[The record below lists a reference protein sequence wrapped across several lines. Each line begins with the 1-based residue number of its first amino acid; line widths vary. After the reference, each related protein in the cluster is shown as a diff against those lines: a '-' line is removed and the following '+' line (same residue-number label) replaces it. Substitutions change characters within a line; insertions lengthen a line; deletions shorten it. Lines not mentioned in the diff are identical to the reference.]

1 MLFLWFA
8 FALQTGVLL
17 ELSLNRIVGIFL
29 NTKRSSSRT
38 LVDANFVS
46 QIVNLLV
53 SILLVPLTWID
64 VCVQVLLS
72 QFSVLLSLLAV
83 VGVMAV
89 INQSSSNRAH
99 THLSWFWRLTRMS
112 TYNIPCLC
120 HIKKQKRRRNV
131 KVLVPE
137 AFSSVAWLKLCD
149 RKRLIDRCVHWH
161 SNI

>member
-1 MLFLWFA
+1 MLFVWFA
-8 FALQTGVLL
+8 CVLQPGVLV
-17 ELSLNRIVGIFL
+17 ELCLNRIVGIFL

-53 SILLVPLTWID
+53 SILLVPLTWIG
-64 VCVQVLLS
+64 VCVQVLFS
-72 QFSVLLSLLAV
+72 QFFVLLSLLAV

-99 THLSWFWRLTRMS
+99 THFSWFWRLTTMS

-120 HIKKQKRRRNV
+120 HIKKQKEEKERQGTG
-131 KVLVPE
+131 
-137 AFSSVAWLKLCD
+137 A
-149 RKRLIDRCVHWH
+149 
-161 SNI
+161 